1 MKLKKT
7 RRCPEKYS
15 RINTGITFIVN
26 EKMELSKLWINFND
40 KEVVHYV
47 KNKAKKALLIENN
60 KITLTD
66 NMLLKSAK
74 LIKQ

>member
-7 RRCPEKYS
+7 ERCSEKYS

-26 EKMELSKLWINFND
+26 EEMELSKLWINFNN
-40 KEVVHYV
+40 KEVIHYV
-47 KNKAKKALLIENN
+47 KNRARKALLIENN
-60 KITLTD
+60 KITLMNT
-66 NMLLKSAK
+66 MFLESAK